1 VVLEAGLSLWNS
13 NSLQSDNNIFSVGK
27 LEPMQAVRLL
37 DNLESARSSE
47 HCQSQIPHQVSLL
60 VHQEWDGLPEWRWGD
75 VLGLLKDLLA
85 KLDL

>member
-1 VVLEAGLSLWNS
+1 
-13 NSLQSDNNIFSVGK
+13 
-27 LEPMQAVRLL
+27 
-37 DNLESARSSE
+37 LESAGSSE